1 MKNIHFNFSFEKYFR
16 LRSRG
21 VRGIDLEGIGA
32 QAEGIFGSRSAEL
45 VTQQSNRAEVE
56 QLERLI
62 VRISI
67 FLNFCL
73 TVNRL
78 ISSKPSQIIQK

>member
-45 VTQQSNRAEVE
+45 ITSQSY
-56 QLERLI
+56 
-62 VRISI
+62 
-67 FLNFCL
+67 
-73 TVNRL
+73 
-78 ISSKPSQIIQK
+78 